1 MSFYVSDKRD
11 KLSVILTSFSTQAK
25 PAQEDGEKLSS
36 ILNIPQA
43 HIDDDLGPDFYPDRG
58 GWVNYATYD
67 CRRSKIDMS
76 NSVKLDGNTTNGPNF
91 VSILRDAANLWL
103 PNEGRY
109 PWKGKQCISVTWYVV
124 RCIN

>member
-1 MSFYVSDKRD
+1 MGSCRLLWPSKSMSFYVSDKRD

-58 GWVNYATYD
+58 G
-67 CRRSKIDMS
+67 
-76 NSVKLDGNTTNGPNF
+76 
-91 VSILRDAANLWL
+91 
-103 PNEGRY
+103 
-109 PWKGKQCISVTWYVV
+109 
-124 RCIN
+124 